1 MVYRFV
7 FTSVRTGPYDG
18 VQLGAIA
25 LLGFEGDLLH
35 IDTISNPGGLSPGAQ
50 GPERLIDYQSDAAGG
65 SLTHEVLLASNEGK
79 WYDGS
84 FAAAGESQLLVNLST
99 AQSIGGYRLLTA
111 NDNPRR
117 DPTSW
122 RLEAV
127 LSDGSRRLLHT
138 VSSADPPSSRGT
150 LYSGFYLVEPPPLLP
165 PSAS

>member
-79 WYDGS
+79 WYDGNFS
-84 FAAAGESQLLVNLST
+84 VAGESQLLISLST
-99 AQSIGGYRLLTA
+99 AEPVGGYRLLTA
-111 NDNPRR
+111 SDVPRR
-117 DPTSW
+117 DPASW

-127 LSDGSRRLLHT
+127 LPDGSHLQVHA
-138 VSSADPPSSRGT
+138 VN
-150 LYSGFYLVEPPPLLP
+150 
-165 PSAS
+165 SASHIKGGTCARPFQARS